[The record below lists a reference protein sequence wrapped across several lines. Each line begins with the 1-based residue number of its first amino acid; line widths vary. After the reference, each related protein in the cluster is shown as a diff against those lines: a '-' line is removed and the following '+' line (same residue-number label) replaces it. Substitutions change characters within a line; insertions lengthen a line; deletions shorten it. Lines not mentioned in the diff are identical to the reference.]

1 MASTGLSEPVE
12 ACVGEGS
19 VTWLVLVYQL
29 PAKPAGLKSLM
40 QRKLTAAGAVYLSR
54 ACAVAPAGRA
64 ERAMRQVRATIAD
77 AGGAAVLVRSAALGG
92 GEQIIA
98 ALEAARDHEYDEI
111 IAGCRDGLAAI
122 EASIEARDFRYE
134 QLWDI
139 DARLKRLDAR
149 YRTMSDRGAAGTGD
163 GGKAREAASALSRYR
178 SALDAYASGVYA
190 TDNAS

>member
-12 ACVGEGS
+12 ACVDEGS

-29 PAKPAGLKSLM
+29 PAKPAGLRALV

-64 ERAMRQVRATIAD
+64 ERAMRQLRATIAD
-77 AGGAAVLVRSAALGG
+77 AGGAAVLVRAAALGG
-92 GEQIIA
+92 EDQITG
-98 ALEAARDHEYDEI
+98 ALEAARDHEYDDI

-163 GGKAREAASALSRYR
+163 GGKAREAASALARYR